1 MAITSV
7 FRGRKPPPRHA
18 LEPAT
23 TPTRPPRRSDGTTL
37 GIIVV
42 LVLSSAFVA
51 GTTATFTS
59 TATNSSNEF
68 AAAALATPGLPFTA
82 EPKGNDVQLN
92 WTNATGSDSTGAGY
106 RLSVTDWQ
114 AAPNSVPTTCGASN
128 PTYTKIGNAQSG
140 VSGQGFLDTG
150 ASGRAN
156 FADGRLV
163 CYQVQTAYPCCSGGV
178 EGANAWLSQ
187 NSGSQAN
194 PITVANLGMTLVSF
208 TSGNGNTS
216 GGLRATDWFEFTFN
230 QPISNPVTNA
240 QTVCADGTDEEIL
253 IGLDGSGNNCPQ
265 TSGSP
270 SSRDSTLAGFRLV
283 RTSASGGVSTNA
295 RYAISSV
302 TFPACPGGSPEGCYK
317 MRITLG
323 SLIAGTNPTLSGTY
337 KVEPSADPN
346 YLVSTTGNVKLC
358 GTSTTTGAILDS
370 GGGATSMTVYTG
382 DPTNGKCIYTGHNFL
397 GKI

>member
-1 MAITSV
+1 MAIPSV
-7 FRGRKPPPRHA
+7 FRGRKPSPRHA
-18 LEPAT
+18 LEPAVA
-23 TPTRPPRRSDGTTL
+23 PRRARRSDGTTL
-37 GIIVV
+37 GVMVV
-42 LVLSSAFVA
+42 LVLTSAFVA

-59 TATNSSNEF
+59 TATNGSNEF
-68 AAAALATPGLPFTA
+68 AAAALASPTLPFTA

-92 WTNATGSDSTGAGY
+92 WTNASGTDSTGAGY

-114 AAPNSVPTTCGASN
+114 AAPNSVPTTCGASS
-128 PTYTKIGNAQSG
+128 PVYTKVGNAQSG

-150 ASGRAN
+150 ASARAN

-163 CYQVQTAYPCCSGGV
+163 CYLAQTAYPCCSGGN

-187 NSGSQAN
+187 NSVSQSN
-194 PITVANLGMTLVSF
+194 PVVVANLGMTLVSF

-216 GGLRATDWFEFTFN
+216 GGLRPTDWFEFTFN
-230 QPISNPVTNA
+230 QPISNPVTTA

-270 SSRDSTLAGFRLV
+270 SARDSLLSGFRLV
-283 RTSASGGVSTNA
+283 RTSASGGVGTNA
-295 RYAISSV
+295 RFSISSV
-302 TFPACPGGSPEGCYK
+302 TFPACPANSPAGCYK

-323 SLIAGTNPTLSGTY
+323 ALVAGANTTLSGTY
-337 KVEPSADPN
+337 AVQPSANPN
-346 YLVSTTGNVKLC
+346 YLVSTTGGVKLC
-358 GTSTTTGAILDS
+358 GTSTTTSSFAVD
-370 GGGATSMTVYTG
+370 GGTATVYSG
-382 DPTNGKCIYTGHNFL
+382 DPTNGKCVFTGHNFL